1 MGPKGIRVN
10 AVAPG
15 FIDTPMIKTIP
26 EKVLEAMQSQ
36 IPLRRMGTAEEIA
49 NAYAF
54 LASDEASYI
63 NGVVLEVTGGAT
75 V

>member
-1 MGPKGIRVN
+1 
-10 AVAPG
+10 
-15 FIDTPMIKTIP
+15 
-26 EKVLEAMQSQ
+26 MQSQ